1 MNNIK
6 TKAKYTEGQF
16 FLNVKTQCLFRI
28 LFADWQGIITKPS
41 TSKVKE
47 STTVVNDWLYDIEY
61 VGTKTVRRY
70 YEGRITEECLVVDN
84 QDLPKAIYG

>member
-1 MNNIK
+1 MNSAK
-6 TKAKYTEGQF
+6 TKAIYSEGQF
-16 FLNVKTQCLFRI
+16 FVNAKTQRLFRI
-28 LFADWQGIITKPS
+28 LCAEWQGIISKPS

-47 STTVVNDWLYDIEY
+47 TTKVINDWLYDIEY

-70 YEGRITEECLVVDN
+70 YEGRITKECLAVDN